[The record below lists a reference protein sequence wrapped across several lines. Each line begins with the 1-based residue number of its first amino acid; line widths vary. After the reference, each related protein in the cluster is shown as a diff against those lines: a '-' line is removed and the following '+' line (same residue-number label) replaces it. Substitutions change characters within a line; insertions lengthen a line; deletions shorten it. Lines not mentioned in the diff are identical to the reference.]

1 MTRAE
6 ALRMFPALFVRELP
20 RIVLIALFTFAAI
33 DKVLH
38 FRGFVTAV
46 ESYEI
51 LPGQLNYSAAIF
63 FVIAEFAIA
72 FGLLTKRWRRPAAL
86 AAVLLLATFTTVYM
100 VASPSGVCGCWFT
113 LTLSSG
119 GYFHILQNLI
129 FIGLAVLTWSD
140 GHSLS
145 SGSNVD
151 LLPAESHSSTVQEF
165 DDGSLKHAQDLSS
178 N

>member
-1 MTRAE
+1 MTGTT
-6 ALRMFPALFVRELP
+6 ALRKFPALFVRELP

-46 ESYEI
+46 ESYEL
-51 LPGQLNYSAAIF
+51 LPVKLSYSAAIF
-63 FVIAEFAIA
+63 FVIAEFGIA
-72 FGLLTKRWRRPAAL
+72 FGLLTRHWRRQAAL
-86 AAVLLLATFTTVYM
+86 AAVLLLALFTIVYM

-129 FIGLAVLTWSD
+129 FIALAVLTWTDSR
-140 GHSLS
+140 SLS
-145 SGSNVD
+145 TESNIHP
-151 LLPAESHSSTVQEF
+151 LPAESNSSALQEF
-165 DDGSLKHAQDLSS
+165 DDGSLKHAQDLTS